1 MIYAVY
7 GFVFGLLIPY
17 ISRRFAKFMPAT
29 MAYALVSLCKF
40 SKKVTSEKWE
50 KSLTYTKLRREFFY
64 RSLLCGIVTAA
75 VSYFAYA
82 HFGSRG
88 LWWQLYFIWS
98 LLLLAEIDY
107 RMFLLPDYFD
117 GSAAYSRFCRILL
130 GMGAYQRCRK
140 RFRCGGRLFFAGFGQ
155 FVVCLEKQGCLR
167 RRRHQAFGGTW
178 CLAGF

>member
-50 KSLTYTKLRREFFY
+50 KSLTYTKLRREFFLPLFALRHCY
-64 RSLLCGIVTAA
+64 RGSFIFCLCTFWFAGIMVAA
-75 VSYFAYA
+75 LFYLVFAVA
-82 HFGSRG
+82 CRNRLQNVFASG
-88 LWWQLYFIWS
+88 
-98 LLLLAEIDY
+98 
-107 RMFLLPDYFD
+107 YFD
-117 GSAAYSRFCRILL
+117 GSAAYSRFFRILL

>member
-82 HFGSRG
+82 HLVRGDYGGSFILFG
-88 LWWQLYFIWS
+88 LCCC
-98 LLLLAEIDY
+98 
-107 RMFLLPDYFD
+107 LPK
-117 GSAAYSRFCRILL
+117 SITECFCFRI
-130 GMGAYQRCRK
+130 
-140 RFRCGGRLFFAGFGQ
+140 F
-155 FVVCLEKQGCLR
+155 
-167 RRRHQAFGGTW
+167 
-178 CLAGF
+178 

>member
-107 RMFLLPDYFD
+107 RMFLLPDILTVPLLILV
-117 GSAAYSRFCRILL
+117 ALIQVTSRNKPDVTKIIVSHLVSIII
-130 GMGAYQRCRK
+130 ANIYHI
-140 RFRCGGRLFFAGFGQ
+140 
-155 FVVCLEKQGCLR
+155 VVNIKSIPVCNKQGYS
-167 RRRHQAFGGTW
+167 
-178 CLAGF
+178 